1 MERQDYADKF
11 RDIKNEIL
19 KEIRELV
26 PRDSAHHFS
35 ENFYVHYIEGEVA
48 TTEICS
54 AVEVWSDGMVVFI
67 VHRDTTA
74 KDEVI
79 EGETVFGYDSD
90 SFLDIL
96 DYLKKDLR
104 EKKLQH
110 LRDIVKRHNG
120 LSFDGG
126 FIINIDERDTANN
139 ECAIVENCRLVGLR
153 LTTDGKL
160 GIVNLFDGET
170 FTNEESA
177 LLDEDIDKL
186 ITYVECQTKRKFVV
200 RVSGSFSR
208 TFEVEANNFDEALAE
223 AKKDWEVNPLIQ
235 EDVNG
240 EDWDDWTDY
249 PG

>member
-1 MERQDYADKF
+1 MERKDYADKF

-96 DYLKKDLR
+96 DHLKKDVR
-104 EKKLQH
+104 EKKFQI
-110 LRDIVKRHNG
+110 LRKLLKDNGGSVK
-120 LSFDGG
+120 
-126 FIINIDERDTANN
+126 IDSQTVVGILGERK
-139 ECAIVENCRLVGLR
+139 EYPCIVEELHLK
-153 LTTDGKL
+153 DGKIEIIDNYE
-160 GIVNLFDGET
+160 GDK
-170 FTNEESA
+170 FTNSEAELATQS
-177 LLDEDIDKL
+177 IDRL
-186 ITYVECQTKRKFVV
+186 INSVRQQTKRKFVI

-208 TFEVEANNFDEALAE
+208 TFDIEASSYKEALE
-223 AKKDWEVNPLIQ
+223 FAKTEWKEDAPLCP
-235 EDVNG
+235 DDSNG
-240 EDWDDWTDY
+240 EDWEDY
-249 PG
+249 TSVAH